1 MTKEN
6 FLQAFCDIVEIDSVS
21 DLSAP
26 LNTIGM
32 WDSLAMLNM
41 LALYD
46 DLNIPIEID
55 ELEGCE
61 TVQDLLSKANL
72 A

>member
-21 DLSAP
+21 DLSVP

-46 DLNIPIEID
+46 ELNIPIEID
-55 ELEGCE
+55 ELEGCK
-61 TVQDLLSKANL
+61 TVQDLLDKADL